1 MAKQLKITDLY
12 SVKEDRFKQ
21 TKTYQTK
28 APVDS
33 RWYLIETPSNKEVR
47 FTDVIDSE
55 EVNLKPLPFIILADN
70 ERIEIQGEVIKQEHI
85 VDTDEVFD
93 DVVKNVV
100 PEVDYTGNITRYREE
115 YKTKSHY
122 EQQDYMRYTISY
134 LFPISQL
141 KVIASASKVECM
153 LYDRELASE
162 TCKVIQGGAQTVCY
176 LLGDQNYEKDLETII
191 DVQNK
196 KEKKADDARK
206 KEEAKKRKIEVEQQ
220 KQIEKKNRK
229 RVILLLIGLCMVVGG
244 LICSFTNS
252 EGNDGA
258 MFLGCFISVAG
269 GWLAFSNIV

>member
-21 TKTYQTK
+21 AKTYQTK

-33 RWYLIETPSNKEVR
+33 RWYLIETPSNKDVR
-47 FTDVIDSE
+47 FTDVINSE
-55 EVNLKPLPFIILADN
+55 EVNLKPQPFIILADN
-70 ERIEIQGEVIKQEHI
+70 ERIELQGEVVKQEHI

-115 YKTKSHY
+115 YNTKSHY

-153 LYDRELASE
+153 LYDRELAPE
-162 TCKVIQGGAQTVCY
+162 TCKVIQGGAKTVCY

-196 KEKKADDARK
+196 KEADRQK
-206 KEEAKKRKIEVEQQ
+206 KEKQENAQRLAKQQAEQAAA
-220 KQIEKKNRK
+220 KQRETTR
-229 RVILLLIGLCMVVGG
+229 RWLFFMVLIGAAVAFFGFFYALDTEDNWWLPIWGAIACVGG
-244 LICSFTNS
+244 IMGLLF
-252 EGNDGA
+252 D
-258 MFLGCFISVAG
+258 
-269 GWLAFSNIV
+269 

>member
-1 MAKQLKITDLY
+1 MTKQLTINDLY
-12 SVKEDRFKQ
+12 AVKEDRFKQ

-55 EVNLKPLPFIILADN
+55 EVNLKPQPFIILADN
-70 ERIEIQGEVIKQEHI
+70 ERIELKGEVIKQEHI

-115 YKTKSHY
+115 YNTKSHY

-153 LYDRELASE
+153 LYDRELAPE
-162 TCKVIQGGAQTVCY
+162 TCKVIQGGVKTVCY

-196 KEKKADDARK
+196 KEADRQKKEREEKALKQKQQKAAQADADAR
-206 KEEAKKRKIEVEQQ
+206 EKRRTIGALLFFLGWPIAIAGMCFTDAEGGFL
-220 KQIEKKNRK
+220 ICG
-229 RVILLLIGLCMVVGG
+229 VIVSVVGMI
-244 LICSFTNS
+244 L
-252 EGNDGA
+252 
-258 MFLGCFISVAG
+258 
-269 GWLAFSNIV
+269 SNQ